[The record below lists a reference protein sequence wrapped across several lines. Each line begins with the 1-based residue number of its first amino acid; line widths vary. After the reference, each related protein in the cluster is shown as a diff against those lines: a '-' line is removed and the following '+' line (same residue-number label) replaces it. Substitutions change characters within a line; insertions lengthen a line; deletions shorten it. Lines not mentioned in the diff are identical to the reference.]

1 MMQLDPTI
9 LYKLGLALIVAGLF
23 IILAA
28 FLSLFLKAR
37 RKGKTEGAGIIIIG
51 FFPIVFG
58 TDKKS
63 VTIVLLLSI
72 ILLIVITIFYL
83 MWR

>member
-1 MMQLDPTI
+1 LDPTI
-9 LYKLGLALIVAGLF
+9 LYGLGMALVFAGMF
-23 IILAA
+23 IIIAA
-28 FLSLFLKAR
+28 FLSLLLFKAKG
-37 RKGKTEGAGIIIIG
+37 KGKTKGAGVIIIG

-63 VTIVLLLSI
+63 VTIILLLSI
-72 ILLIVITIFYL
+72 ILLIVMIIFYL

>member
-1 MMQLDPTI
+1 LDPTI
-9 LYKLGLALIVAGLF
+9 LDGLGTALIFMGLF

-28 FLSLFLKAR
+28 FLSLFLLKAR
-37 RKGKTEGAGIIIIG
+37 RKGKTEGVGIIIIG